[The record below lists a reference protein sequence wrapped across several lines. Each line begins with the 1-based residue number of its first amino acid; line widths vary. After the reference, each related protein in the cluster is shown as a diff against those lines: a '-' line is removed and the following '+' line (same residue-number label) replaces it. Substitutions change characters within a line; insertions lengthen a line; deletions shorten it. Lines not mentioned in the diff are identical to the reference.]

1 MRRSAGIERVNALTQ
16 HQLTRLEALNRLN
29 YLIYTDLRARRLTCE
44 MGLICLLLGR
54 NSREKC
60 RRHSFMAVPI
70 CWPRVLPAKD
80 IRWAQEGVEQWRVLA
95 REPHLLAPL
104 TRNFSTGKLERNHI
118 EFSTIFVGPGWKTG
132 EWRAKSSP
140 ELADICMERCQALWL
155 ASQWTTAGPMK
166 WPCDECL

>member
-1 MRRSAGIERVNALTQ
+1 MAEMRRSAGIERVNALTQ

-70 CWPRVLPAKD
+70 CWPRVLPAKV
-80 IRWAQEGVEQWRVLA
+80 IRLGFAHGR
-95 REPHLLAPL
+95 
-104 TRNFSTGKLERNHI
+104 FSH
-118 EFSTIFVGPGWKTG
+118 STEVFG
-132 EWRAKSSP
+132 
-140 ELADICMERCQALWL
+140 LCMLDA
-155 ASQWTTAGPMK
+155 TN
-166 WPCDECL
+166 